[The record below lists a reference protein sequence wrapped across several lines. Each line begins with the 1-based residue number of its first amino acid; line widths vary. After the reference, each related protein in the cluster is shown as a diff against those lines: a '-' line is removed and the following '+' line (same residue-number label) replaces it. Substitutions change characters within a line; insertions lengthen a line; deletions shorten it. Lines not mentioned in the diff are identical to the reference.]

1 MWKVICL
8 ALPGRSEA
16 MCRNRWARIRAAPN
30 GPEDVDE
37 YGRPPNRCTACGHLK
52 KGHTCQA
59 MRDLDVVGLKRERD
73 FDLGILEEFVM
84 ELDVKEKPVE
94 WSIEELVAC
103 MQCVE

>member
-1 MWKVICL
+1 
-8 ALPGRSEA
+8 
-16 MCRNRWARIRAAPN
+16 
-30 GPEDVDE
+30 
-37 YGRPPNRCTACGHLK
+37 
-52 KGHTCQA
+52 